1 MNFQVPALT
10 VAESNLP
17 LTLRAAL
24 ESAADLARAE
34 KSAATKRAYGSDFAI
49 FRAWCAEHGLCALPA
64 DPAAVAAFIAA
75 EVGRGVKCSTI
86 GRRVAGI
93 RYSHKLPGFES
104 PTDDE
109 RVKAVVRGTRRTRG
123 VAPVKKAAA
132 TSDKVLAMVAG
143 GERDLAGKRDR
154 ALLLLGFALA
164 ARRSELVALD
174 FADLE
179 ECPEGLC
186 ITIRRSK
193 TDQEGA
199 GTVVAVCRGAIACPV
214 AAVADWLAAANIAEG
229 PVFRPVGKGGR
240 LLPNR
245 LTPQSV
251 ALIVKA
257 YAKRLG
263 LDPSAFS
270 GHSLRS
276 GFLTSAAAR
285 GASLFK
291 MMDVSRHKS
300 VDTLRGYV
308 RDADAFR
315 DHAGAG
321 LL

>member
-1 MNFQVPALT
+1 MARVLK
-10 VAESNLP
+10 
-17 LTLRAAL
+17 TLY
-24 ESAADLARAE
+24 D
-34 KSAATKRAYGSDFAI
+34 
-49 FRAWCAEHGLCALPA
+49 
-64 DPAAVAAFIAA
+64 
-75 EVGRGVKCSTI
+75 
-86 GRRVAGI
+86 RR
-93 RYSHKLPGFES
+93 
-104 PTDDE
+104 
-109 RVKAVVRGTRRTRG
+109 
-123 VAPVKKAAA
+123 
-132 TSDKVLAMVAG
+132 
-143 GERDLAGKRDR
+143 
-154 ALLLLGFALA
+154 
-164 ARRSELVALD
+164 
-174 FADLE
+174 
-179 ECPEGLC
+179 
-186 ITIRRSK
+186 K

-199 GTVVAVCRGAIACPV
+199 GAKVAVCRGSIACPV
-214 AAVADWLAAANIAEG
+214 AAVKEWLAAAGIIEG

-240 LLPNR
+240 LLPDR
-245 LTPQSV
+245 LSPQKV

-257 YAKRLG
+257 YAARLG